1 MEHRYQIWNYHRVL
15 TTMKTDVEKPISEET
30 VRRALGEFQIPVNSQ
45 QVVLIQ
51 QYIKTLLRWNEKL
64 NLTAIRDPL
73 EILYRHFC
81 ESMFAAGAIPVD
93 KGRLADIGSGPG
105 FPGIPLKIVRPELEL
120 CLVESNIKKGTF
132 LAEVVR
138 ELHLT
143 NTRVLIS
150 RYEELGEEIAPLDY
164 VCSRAVGE
172 FQPFLEWAVSEQ
184 VQALPV
190 ILWTGEVDLEVVRK
204 LQNWEWGE
212 PILIPKSLQRYLL
225 VGKKQEM
232 SAGRQNS

>member
-1 MEHRYQIWNYHRVL
+1 M
-15 TTMKTDVEKPISEET
+15 TTDVEKPISEET
-30 VRRALGEFQIPVNSQ
+30 VRRALGEFQIPVNSE

-51 QYIKTLLRWNEKL
+51 QYIKILLRWNEKL

-105 FPGIPLKIVRPELEL
+105 FPGIPLKIACPELEL

-138 ELHLT
+138 ELQLT

-172 FQPFLEWAVSEQ
+172 YQPFLEWASSER
-184 VQALPV
+184 VQARQV
-190 ILWTGEVDLEVVRK
+190 ILWIGGRDLEEVRK
-204 LQNWEWGE
+204 LKNWEWSE

-225 VGKKQEM
+225 VGKKQ
-232 SAGRQNS
+232 

>member
-1 MEHRYQIWNYHRVL
+1 M
-15 TTMKTDVEKPISEET
+15 TTDVEKPLSGET
-30 VRRALGEFQIPVNSQ
+30 VQRALNEFQIAIGPQ
-45 QVVLIQ
+45 QVIYIQ

-81 ESMFAAGAIPVD
+81 ESMFAARAIPVD

-105 FPGIPLKIVRPELEL
+105 FPGIPLKIIRPELEL

-138 ELHLT
+138 ELQLT

-150 RYEELGEEIAPLDY
+150 RYEELGEELAPLDY

-172 FQPFLEWAVSEQ
+172 FQPFLEWAASER
-184 VQALPV
+184 VQAREV
-190 ILWTGEVDLEVVRK
+190 VLWIGGRDLEEVRK
-204 LQNWEWGE
+204 LRNWEWME

-232 SAGRQNS
+232 SAGRQNA

>member
-1 MEHRYQIWNYHRVL
+1 M
-15 TTMKTDVEKPISEET
+15 TTGVEKPVSEET
-30 VRRALGEFQIPVNSQ
+30 VRRALGEFQISVSPQ

-51 QYIKTLLRWNEKL
+51 RYIGTLLRWNEKL

-105 FPGIPLKIVRPELEL
+105 FPGIPLKIIRPELEL

-138 ELHLT
+138 ELQLI

-150 RYEELGEEIAPLDY
+150 RYEELGEELSPLDY

-172 FQPFLEWAVSEQ
+172 FQPFLEWAGSER
-184 VQALPV
+184 VQAQQV
-190 ILWTGEVDLEVVRK
+190 ILWIGGRDLEEVRK
-204 LQNWEWGE
+204 LRNWEWQE
-212 PILIPKSLQRYLL
+212 PMLIPKSLQRYLL

-232 SAGRQNS
+232 SARRQNT

>member
-1 MEHRYQIWNYHRVL
+1 M
-15 TTMKTDVEKPISEET
+15 TTEVGKPVSEET
-30 VRRALGEFQIPVNSQ
+30 IRRALAEFEISIDQQ
-45 QVVLIQ
+45 QVICIQ
-51 QYIKTLLRWNEKL
+51 QYIKILLHWNEKL

-105 FPGIPLKIVRPELEL
+105 FPGIPLKIIRPELEV

-138 ELHLT
+138 ELQLT

-172 FQPFLEWAVSEQ
+172 FQPFLKWAESER
-184 VQALPV
+184 VQARQV
-190 ILWTGEVDLEVVRK
+190 ILWIGGRDLEEVRK
-204 LQNWEWGE
+204 LRNWDWLD

-225 VGKKQEM
+225 VGKKKEM
-232 SAGRQNS
+232 SA

>member
-1 MEHRYQIWNYHRVL
+1 MI
-15 TTMKTDVEKPISEET
+15 TGAAKPVSEET
-30 VRRALGEFQIPVNSQ
+30 VRRALGEFQISVDSN

-51 QYIKTLLRWNEKL
+51 HYIGTLLRWNEKL

-105 FPGIPLKIVRPELEL
+105 FPGIPLKIARPELDL

-132 LAEVVR
+132 LAEVAR
-138 ELHLT
+138 ELQLT

-150 RYEELGEEIAPLDY
+150 RYEELGEEISPLDY

-172 FQPFLEWAVSEQ
+172 FGQFLGWAGSEK
-184 VQALPV
+184 VQARQA
-190 ILWTGEVDLEVVRK
+190 ILWIGGRDLGEVQKIGDWAW
-204 LQNWEWGE
+204 QE

-225 VGKKQEM
+225 VGKKREM
-232 SAGRQNS
+232 SA

>member
-1 MEHRYQIWNYHRVL
+1 ML
-15 TTMKTDVEKPISEET
+15 TIMAIDVAKPVSEET
-30 VRRALGEFQIPVNSQ
+30 VRRALGEFQIAIDSQ
-45 QVVLIQ
+45 QVLLIQ
-51 QYIKTLLRWNEKL
+51 QYIGILLRWNEKL

-105 FPGIPLKIVRPELEL
+105 FPGIPLKIARPEMDV

-138 ELHLT
+138 ELQLS

-150 RYEELGEEIAPLDY
+150 RYEELGEEISPLDY

-172 FQPFLEWAVSEQ
+172 FGPFLEWAGSEK
-184 VQALPV
+184 VQAKQV
-190 ILWTGEVDLEVVRK
+190 ILWIGGRDLDAVQRIK
-204 LQNWEWGE
+204 NWEWRE
-212 PILIPKSLQRYLL
+212 PILIPKSLQRYLV
-225 VGKKQEM
+225 VGKKREM
-232 SAGRQNS
+232 SA

>member
-1 MEHRYQIWNYHRVL
+1 M
-15 TTMKTDVEKPISEET
+15 TTDVEKPVSAET
-30 VRRALGEFQIPVNSQ
+30 VRRALGEFQISAESQ

-51 QYIKTLLRWNEKL
+51 QYIRTLLRWNEKL

-81 ESMFAAGAIPVD
+81 ESMFAARAIPVD

-105 FPGIPLKIVRPELEL
+105 FPGIPLKIIRPELEL
-120 CLVESNIKKGTF
+120 CLVESNIKKGAF

-138 ELHLT
+138 ELQLA

-150 RYEELGEEIAPLDY
+150 RYEELGEELAPLDY

-172 FQPFLEWAVSEQ
+172 FQPFLEWAGSEG
-184 VQALPV
+184 VQARQV
-190 ILWTGEVDLEVVRK
+190 VLWIGGRDLEEVRK
-204 LQNWEWGE
+204 LRNWEWTE

-232 SAGRQNS
+232 SAGRQSA

>member
-1 MEHRYQIWNYHRVL
+1 MTI
-15 TTMKTDVEKPISEET
+15 DGEKPISEET
-30 VRRALGEFQIPVNSQ
+30 VRRALGEFQIVVDSQ

-51 QYIKTLLRWNEKL
+51 QYIKILLRWNEKL
-64 NLTAIRDPL
+64 NLTAIRNPL

-105 FPGIPLKIVRPELEL
+105 FPGIALKIIRPELEL
-120 CLVESNIKKGTF
+120 CLVESNSKKGTF

-138 ELHLT
+138 ELQLS

-150 RYEELGEEIAPLDY
+150 RYEELGEELSPLDY

-172 FQPFLEWAVSEQ
+172 FGPFLDWAALNRVDASQ
-184 VQALPV
+184 VV
-190 ILWTGEVDLEVVRK
+190 LWIGGRDLEEAQK
-204 LQNWEWGE
+204 SQQWEWRE
-212 PILIPKSLQRYLL
+212 PILVPQSLQRYLL
-225 VGKKQEM
+225 VGKKKEM
-232 SAGRQNS
+232 SAQRQNE

>member
-1 MEHRYQIWNYHRVL
+1 M
-15 TTMKTDVEKPISEET
+15 TTDIEKPVSEGT
-30 VRRALGEFQIPVNSQ
+30 VRRALGEFQISVDSH

-51 QYIKTLLRWNEKL
+51 QYIRTLLRWNEKL

-93 KGRLADIGSGPG
+93 KGRLADIGSGSG
-105 FPGIPLKIVRPELEL
+105 FPGIPLKIIRPELEL

-138 ELHLT
+138 ELELT
-143 NTRVLIS
+143 NSRVLIS
-150 RYEELGEEIAPLDY
+150 RYEELGEEVAPLDY
-164 VCSRAVGE
+164 ICSRAVGE
-172 FQPFLEWAVSEQ
+172 FESFLKWAGLNRVGADQ
-184 VQALPV
+184 V
-190 ILWTGEVDLEVVRK
+190 IFWIGGRDLEEVQK
-204 LQNWEWGE
+204 NKNWEWQE

-225 VGKKQEM
+225 VGKKKEM
-232 SAGRQNS
+232 SA